1 MRFIIDGNEYATDDI
16 GELTQRDMLA
26 MAKQAGMGVQTWA
39 RTVGQIERLA
49 LADSGEGVVVLSEA
63 DAKAHPERIDPDL
76 LFDSEPHLRAF
87 LIMVWLARRTT
98 GEPSLTF
105 DESTAVPFSRVEFLP
120 DLEDDEPEDV
130 TPDPPF
136 PASEAGD
143 ALPVAEVSTPS

>member
-1 MRFIIDGNEYATDDI
+1 MRFIIDGTEYATDDI

-49 LADSGEGVVVLSEA
+49 PAPDGGGVVVLSEA
-63 DAKAHPERIDPDL
+63 EAKAEPERVDPDL

-87 LIMVWLARRTT
+87 FIMVWLARRTT
-98 GEPSLTF
+98 GQPNLTF
-105 DESTAVPFSRVEFLP
+105 DESTAVPFSHVEFLP

-136 PASEAGD
+136 PASVPGDEPAAEA
-143 ALPVAEVSTPS
+143 STPS